1 MSTLL
6 HLATPV
12 ISNDEPCFMLVEE
25 HIQAPNASGFRR
37 YQIITVVR
45 NDELVEWHH
54 DMGPAKKFKNIDM
67 FRIPGGVRDPETQR
81 LYIEHTVGELRDIA
95 DTLRSRP
102 QMRASLP
109 RTDLIALYQRY
120 MEQQAELA
128 KRRMVFGNYQTRSL
142 TRNVKEKQSNANSN

>member
-67 FRIPGGVRDPETQR
+67 FRIPGGVRDEVTKR
-81 LYIEHTVGELRDIA
+81 LYIEHTVGELREIA
-95 DTLRSRP
+95 DQLRSRP
-102 QMRASLP
+102 QMRSQLP
-109 RTDLIALYQRY
+109 RTDLIAMYQRY
-120 MEQQAELA
+120 MEQQAELS
-128 KRRMVFGNYQTRSL
+128 KRRMVFGNYHTRSL
-142 TRNVKEKQSNANSN
+142 TRNTKENHASNQSN